1 MEEVEDVRQLQQELK
16 VEGFVELEDQ
26 EDVG

>member
-16 VEGFVELEDQ
+16 VEGFVEQEDQ